1 MMRRTLLSAFLATCV
16 SACGGGSSD
25 TDGGGGAA
33 DAGPPDGPP
42 LGSFSVTFGPVT
54 VQSGQEN
61 TQCVVKRLG
70 NPDMLRVGQIH
81 NVLGESSH
89 HFIVYRTADT
99 VEQTT
104 PFDCQPFVDT
114 LDPSKGS
121 PLMITQKADEVL
133 QLPLG
138 VAFSLDAD
146 QMIRLEMHYIN
157 TNDGPVDVTGTATFI
172 PIPDAEFMNEA
183 DFLFIGNP
191 DVNVPAMSTATLGP
205 TWFALP
211 SMFAG
216 AKFFGITGHTHQWG
230 TNVTVATAPS
240 ETGPD
245 TPVYD
250 VPGWNWDEPVTVY
263 ADPPFEIPAGGGFRF
278 TCEWNNTSSTSV
290 GFGESANDEMC
301 FFWAYYYPS
310 VGAYVCAHTDQF
322 GGFDLCCPGSPVCSM
337 LFP

>member
-1 MMRRTLLSAFLATCV
+1 MMRRALLCLTIFTA
-16 SACGGGSSD
+16 ACGGSSSGD
-25 TDGGGGAA
+25 DGGGGGSVDAA
-33 DAGPPDGPP
+33 PPDAP
-42 LGSFSVTFGPVT
+42 LGSFTVTFGPVT

-70 NPDMLRVGQIH
+70 NPEALRVNQIH

-104 PFDCQPFVDT
+104 PFDCQPFTDT

-133 QLPLG
+133 QLPAG
-138 VAFSLDAD
+138 VAFTLDPD

-157 TNDGPVDVTGTATFI
+157 TGDGPVDVTGSATFI
-172 PIPDAEFMNEA
+172 PIADADFMYEA
-183 DFLFIGNP
+183 DFLFIGDP
-191 DVNVPAMSTATLGP
+191 DINIPASSTFSLGPIYFQVPA
-205 TWFALP
+205 
-211 SMFAG
+211 MFAG

-230 TNVTVATAPS
+230 TNVTVATSPS
-240 ETGPD
+240 ETGAD

-250 VPGWNWDEPVTVY
+250 VQDWNWDEPATVY
-263 ADPPFEIPAGGGFRF
+263 ADPPFEIPSGGGFRF
-278 TCEWNNTSSTSV
+278 TCEWNNLSSQAV

-310 VGAYVCAHTDQF
+310 VGAYVCAHTDQVP
-322 GGFDLCCPGSPVCSM
+322 GGYDLCCPGNPVCGM
-337 LFP
+337 LF